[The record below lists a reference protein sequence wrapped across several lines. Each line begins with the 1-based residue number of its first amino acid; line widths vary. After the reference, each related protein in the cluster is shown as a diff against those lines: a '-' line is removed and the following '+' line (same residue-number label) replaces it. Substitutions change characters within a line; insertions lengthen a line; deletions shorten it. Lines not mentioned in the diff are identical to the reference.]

1 MISNVSGL
9 QGHGMGVDMNAEHGI
24 NALKTLFSSKG
35 IYSTWDRLGDISAC
49 IVQLKDIKRQTCTAL
64 GVAHQG
70 STHHTPNTSHL
81 VWKVADKAH
90 ELNILTFD
98 PQRAGSSPTKLRPDL
113 MTVGEAKLHS
123 SSLATFNKKLQGL
136 IAGTLH
142 TGDEFEVDELP
153 ALGLNI
159 TPDEG

>member
-1 MISNVSGL
+1 M
-9 QGHGMGVDMNAEHGI
+9 
-24 NALKTLFSSKG
+24 
-35 IYSTWDRLGDISAC
+35 
-49 IVQLKDIKRQTCTAL
+49 AL

-81 VWKVADKAH
+81 IWKVADKAC

-98 PQRAGSSPTKLRPDL
+98 PHRVGSSPTKSHPDL
-113 MTVGEAKLHS
+113 MAVGEAKLHS
-123 SSLATFNKKLQGL
+123 LSLAMFNKKLQGL

-142 TGDEFEVDELP
+142 MGDEFEVDELP

-159 TPDEG
+159 TVDKD